1 MSTDILR
8 NRKVVFAAVGVVVV
22 AGAVL
27 GAVTRS
33 RSGRSK
39 GALPK
44 DLVQAIQAESSDPHK
59 IMETVHEAMSR
70 PGLTEEQ
77 RHELWQSARTAM
89 EAQLDKRI
97 DEYFAASD
105 SQKQAILD
113 RQIDEM
119 QARMKEWQQR
129 RAQWEQQGQQG
140 RPGSARPDG
149 GGRGG
154 GSAASG
160 GGTGGPPGAAPGAG
174 GPPGGPRGD
183 RHGPPSREERMRHT
197 QARNPDQAARRLAY
211 FTAVRKRAEQRGIQM
226 PFGPPG
232 GR

>member
-1 MSTDILR
+1 
-8 NRKVVFAAVGVVVV
+8 
-22 AGAVL
+22 
-27 GAVTRS
+27 
-33 RSGRSK
+33 
-39 GALPK
+39 
-44 DLVQAIQAESSDPHK
+44 
-59 IMETVHEAMSR
+59 ETVHEAMSR

-105 SQKQAILD
+105 SQKQVILD

-119 QARMKEWQQR
+119 QSRMKEWQQR
-129 RAQWEQQGQQG
+129 RAQWEQQG
-140 RPGSARPDG
+140 RPGAARPDG
-149 GGRGG
+149 GPRGG

-160 GGTGGPPGAAPGAG
+160 GGSGGGPGAAPAAG
-174 GPPGGPRGD
+174 GPPGGPRDG

-211 FTAVRKRAEQRGIQM
+211 FTALRKRAEQRGIQM